1 VHQSCVRSASID
13 GFDSGDSVGSDAG
26 ERIVNLQG
34 RCRRIANT
42 VNPGVNFFA
51 AGKSVTMT
59 NLVIEELQS

>member
-1 VHQSCVRSASID
+1 MH
-13 GFDSGDSVGSDAG
+13 
-26 ERIVNLQG
+26 LQG